1 MIVNHS
7 FIISKRR
14 KGTVMYV
21 IGTIFM
27 LFTII
32 AYDEW
37 GIMIF
42 WGILALGFF
51 SYVFF
56 RKEIASR
63 AYRYIDL
70 IEAGYTKLED
80 ISSKMGI
87 TEDEVKEN
95 INDILNSGMLLGI
108 YYDNNTKEI
117 KEIVSKNNKQ
127 KTKEEVKGKKEMR
140 VRVCSGCGATVNS
153 NDDICEFCGTKL

>member
-1 MIVNHS
+1 
-7 FIISKRR
+7 
-14 KGTVMYV
+14 
-21 IGTIFM
+21 M

-56 RKEIASR
+56 S
-63 AYRYIDL
+63 
-70 IEAGYTKLED
+70 
-80 ISSKMGI
+80 
-87 TEDEVKEN
+87 
-95 INDILNSGMLLGI
+95 
-108 YYDNNTKEI
+108 

-127 KTKEEVKGKKEMR
+127 KTKEEVKGKKETR

-153 NDDICEFCGTKL
+153 NDDVCEFCGTKL

>member
-51 SYVFF
+51 SYGFF
-56 RKEIASR
+56 SKEIASR

-80 ISSKMGI
+80 ISSKMAI

>member
-1 MIVNHS
+1 MVVNHS

-14 KGTVMYV
+14 KGTILYI
-21 IGTIFM
+21 IGSIFA
-27 LFTII
+27 LFSII
-32 AYDEW
+32 AYGEW
-37 GIMIF
+37 GIMVF
-42 WGILALGFF
+42 LGILALGFF
-51 SYVFF
+51 FYGFLS
-56 RKEIASR
+56 KEIASR

-95 INDILNSGMLLGI
+95 INDILNSGILLGI
-108 YYDNNTKEI
+108 YYDNNSKEI

-127 KTKEEVKGKKEMR
+127 KTKEEIKEKQEIR
-140 VRVCSGCGATVNS
+140 VRVCSGC
-153 NDDICEFCGTKL
+153 EFCGTKL